1 MQFLL
6 LVNLN
11 FTQRN
16 KSVLAYS
23 TDRMQFIHSLRVKLG
38 DLLFFIHLTYNVGF
52 SSIGTLVIKQKRVIF
67 FGINMFWDR
76 LGVIF
81 ARSVTRG
88 IK

>member
-1 MQFLL
+1 
-6 LVNLN
+6 
-11 FTQRN
+11 
-16 KSVLAYS
+16 
-23 TDRMQFIHSLRVKLG
+23 MQFIHSLRVKLG

-88 IK
+88 MTLRSAPKRNYAQERSTAIINLEGVE